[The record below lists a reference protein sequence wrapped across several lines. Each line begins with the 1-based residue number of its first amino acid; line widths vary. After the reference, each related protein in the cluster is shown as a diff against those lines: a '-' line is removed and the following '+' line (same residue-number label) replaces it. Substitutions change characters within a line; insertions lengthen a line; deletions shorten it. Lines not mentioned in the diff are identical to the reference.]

1 MRDDSLTQ
9 DLLMDLKTS
18 FVFYFVSM
26 ALYVSV
32 LAAMALVDKR
42 VIGTRWLA
50 YSVLVEMM
58 KTGLQMNA
66 ASLPR
71 LLSTMTSNVLVVVS
85 VFTMYMGLRWFVHR
99 QPLRSRA
106 GPLVMLAL
114 MAVYCAMFVLHIR
127 YASLLISAMV
137 LYLCGM
143 VLQTLWE
150 HKEERFR
157 IPGAITQGLVIIQI
171 VVVVYRA
178 VLAYQVYQ
186 GPVWQVPVGN
196 SRWNDS
202 MLALVMI
209 ANCLLIMYVWFAAA
223 EMYSAV
229 EATAGID
236 VLTGCLNRRALMKLA
251 AHEIARSERSGMPLT
266 VVVID
271 LDHFKLVND
280 NYGHA
285 GGDATLCA
293 VVALLQ
299 NRLRSVDVV
308 ARIGG
313 EEFLLL
319 LPDTDAIS
327 GAKVVEG
334 LRQAVEAMR
343 VQFEER
349 EITTTMSAGVTQGLQ
364 RSDSWTAMM
373 NRADR
378 ALYDAKSAGRNRVV
392 VDELATKLP
401 RRALGVRTPEGEA
414 QVGAGDAAAVG
425 GALRL
430 IRKRLG

>member
-1 MRDDSLTQ
+1 
-9 DLLMDLKTS
+9 MDLKTS

-26 ALYVSV
+26 ALYASV
-32 LAAMALVDKR
+32 LAAMALADKR
-42 VIGTRWLA
+42 VIGTRWLV
-50 YSVLVEMM
+50 YSVLVEMV
-58 KTGLQMNA
+58 KTGLQFMA
-66 ASLPR
+66 GSLPR
-71 LLSTMTSNVLVVVS
+71 VLSTMTSNVLIIVS
-85 VFTMYMGLRWFVHR
+85 AFTMYMGLRWFMSR
-99 QPLRSRA
+99 RPLRSRA
-106 GPLVMLAL
+106 GPIIMLVLLA
-114 MAVYCAMFVLHIR
+114 AYCSMFVLRVR

-150 HKEERFR
+150 QKEERFR
-157 IPGAITQGLVIIQI
+157 IPAAITQGLVISQI

-178 VLAYQVYQ
+178 VLAYKVYQ
-186 GPVWQVPVGN
+186 RPVWQAPVGD
-196 SRWNDS
+196 SQWNDT
-202 MLALVMI
+202 MLALVLV

-251 AHEIARSERSGMPLT
+251 AHEVARSERSGMPLT

-271 LDHFKLVND
+271 LDHFKGVND

-334 LRQAVEAMR
+334 LRQAVEAMQ
-343 VQFEER
+343 VEFECCV
-349 EITTTMSAGVTQGLQ
+349 ITTTMSAGVTQGLP

-378 ALYDAKSAGRNRVV
+378 ALYDAKSAGRNTVV

-401 RRALGVRTPEGEA
+401 RRALGVRTPEDET
-414 QVGAGDAAAVG
+414 QVPAGDEPVVG
-425 GALRL
+425 SALRL

>member
-1 MRDDSLTQ
+1 
-9 DLLMDLKTS
+9 MDLRTS

-32 LAAMALVDKR
+32 LTAMALADKR

-50 YSVLVEMM
+50 YSVFVEMI
-58 KTGLQMNA
+58 KTVLQMMTG
-66 ASLPR
+66 SLPR
-71 LLSTMTSNVLVVVS
+71 LLTTMVSNELNIAAF
-85 VFTMYMGLRWFVHR
+85 FTMYMGLRWFVQR
-99 QPLRSRA
+99 DSLRSRT
-106 GPLVMLAL
+106 GPIVMLTL
-114 MAVYCAMFVLHIR
+114 MGVYCGMFVQRIP
-127 YASLLISAMV
+127 YASLLIS
-137 LYLCGM
+137 GM
-143 VLQTLWE
+143 VIWFCMLILRMLWKQ
-150 HKEERFR
+150 HEERFR
-157 IPGAITQGLVIIQI
+157 IPATITSVMMLMLV

-178 VLAYQVYQ
+178 MLAIEAY
-186 GPVWQVPVGN
+186 GTTNWRVPPGDP
-196 SRWNDS
+196 RWNNS
-202 MLALVMI
+202 MLALVML

-236 VLTGCLNRRALMKLA
+236 ALTGCLNRRALMKLA
-251 AHEIARSERSGMPLT
+251 AHEVARSERSGMPLT

-271 LDHFKLVND
+271 LDHFKGVND

-285 GGDATLCA
+285 AGDATLCA
-293 VVALLQ
+293 LAALLQ

-319 LPDTDAIS
+319 LPDTDALS
-327 GAKVVEG
+327 GSNVVEG
-334 LRQAVEAMR
+334 LRLAVESMR
-343 VQFEER
+343 VEFEGQV
-349 EITTTMSAGVTQGLQ
+349 IATTMSAGVTQGLT

-378 ALYDAKSAGRNRVV
+378 ALYAAKSAGRNRVV
-392 VDELATKLP
+392 LDELAMKLP
-401 RRALGVRTPEGEA
+401 RRSVPIRESASEEHPVRGEDTPA
-414 QVGAGDAAAVG
+414 S